1 MVEGSSG
8 TFYKGTQ
15 VFYALIDF
23 EGLNPTNNNE
33 QQNASREI
41 IRWGGYTPEPQ
52 TTCGGSIFN
61 HDNVF
66 FIHPITKQKM
76 LAVSYWGA
84 GLRLVDVSEP
94 PQVGDPLG
102 ISWPPET
109 GRWLGCP
116 TDDAGWYG
124 PDGGGHANMDPD
136 VWLNANDG
144 NDNIHYAVPQD
155 NLICSGISEYDPV
168 EIWPEHCGTGPTD
181 ATYSENWRHYTYIAP
196 EYGSN
201 ANHTGFIWTIDTTD
215 PTKPFLVSKWKLP
228 GESTLADG
236 TTDPHHYIPG

>member
-1 MVEGSSG
+1 
-8 TFYKGTQ
+8 
-15 VFYALIDF
+15 
-23 EGLNPTNNNE
+23 
-33 QQNASREI
+33 
-41 IRWGGYTPEPQ
+41 
-52 TTCGGSIFN
+52 
-61 HDNVF
+61 
-66 FIHPITKQKM
+66 M

-94 PQVGDPLG
+94 PQLADPLG

-155 NLICSGISEYDPV
+155 NLICSGISEYEQDLLMLHTV
-168 EIWPEHCGTGPTD
+168 RIGGTTL
-181 ATYSENWRHYTYIAP
+181 TLLRNM
-196 EYGSN
+196 
-201 ANHTGFIWTIDTTD
+201 D
-215 PTKPFLVSKWKLP
+215 PTQ
-228 GESTLADG
+228 
-236 TTDPHHYIPG
+236 TTQDSFGP